1 MKHTIAGKVLI
12 WSCIVIIALNLGGGY
27 IISKQAYDNVVNV
40 YSEGTENIIKTITA
54 NLDIE
59 ALKSVIET
67 GDMESEAFQKVHN
80 YLNRIKNENGI
91 KYIYTL
97 MYKDNQ
103 PYYIVDGDDLQN
115 NTFCSYGDAFLEDE
129 EIEEYKENSTIL
141 GKGDYIIYDF

>member
-40 YSEGTENIIKTITA
+40 YS
-54 NLDIE
+54 
-59 ALKSVIET
+59 
-67 GDMESEAFQKVHN
+67 N

-141 GKGDYIIYDF
+141 GKGDYIIYDFEEDEKWGMIYTCASLYHY